1 MNLNA
6 NPEKTHH
13 ILIVEDDEMVR
24 KIIGEVLQDI
34 YNLDFAEN
42 GEAALEKARSQQPDL
57 VLLDIMMPGMDGFQ
71 VCRTLRDD
79 PDLKHTIIVILT
91 ALSDKDSQKTGLTA
105 GADDYVTK
113 PFNPLD
119 VRTKVRLLLRLRSQI
134 GRASCRERV
143 CVGV

>member
-119 VRTKVRLLLRLRSQI
+119 VRTKVRLLLRLRSRLL
-134 GRASCRERV
+134 GTS
-143 CVGV
+143 

>member
-57 VLLDIMMPGMDGFQ
+57 VLLDIMMPDRKS
-71 VCRTLRDD
+71 V
-79 PDLKHTIIVILT
+79 V
-91 ALSDKDSQKTGLTA
+91 
-105 GADDYVTK
+105 
-113 PFNPLD
+113 
-119 VRTKVRLLLRLRSQI
+119 
-134 GRASCRERV
+134 
-143 CVGV
+143 